1 VPEGTGATSA
11 SWPWSPPRGRLVVG
25 LAIAAV
31 GPLLLAVA
39 LAPFRS
45 VLTGATVG
53 LVMLVPTAVAA
64 AVGGPLAAVVAVVSG
79 TVTHNVL
86 FTAPLLTL
94 RVTDPSEV
102 AGLAVHALVATAV
115 SLVVVREQRAT
126 RLAAHQQGAADR
138 LRVLEEVD
146 QARTALLGA
155 VSHDLRTPLSA
166 IAAAASDLREAEVEF
181 SAAQRQLL
189 LATIAERTAYLDRIV
204 EQLLDASRLQTG
216 AVRVVVEAVEVRD
229 LVEEAAAAAGP
240 EAAARVVQRFDAE
253 TPPVLVDPVL
263 IVAAF
268 RNLLENALRHA
279 PPATAVEVEAAGAG
293 EVVVVTVSDGGP
305 GVVGDGDDIFEPF
318 HGTSGGPGLGL
329 AIARGFV
336 EIHGGELSYH
346 DADGGGASFELTL
359 PAVEEP
365 EA

>member
-1 VPEGTGATSA
+1 VSNGTAATSA
-11 SWPWSPPRGRLVVG
+11 RWAWSPPRGRLAAGLVVG
-25 LAIAAV
+25 SV

-39 LAPFRS
+39 LAPFRP
-45 VLTGATVG
+45 LLAGGTVG

-64 AVGGPLAAVVAVVSG
+64 AVGGPVAAVVAVLAG

-94 RVTDPSEV
+94 RVSDPSEV
-102 AGLAVHALVATAV
+102 AGLAVHTLVATAV

-126 RLAAHQQGAADR
+126 RLAAQRLEAADR

-146 QARTALLGA
+146 RARTALLGA

-166 IAAAASDLREAEVEF
+166 IAAAVSDLREAEVDF
-181 SAAQRQLL
+181 SADERQLL
-189 LATIAERTAYLDRIV
+189 LATIEERATSLDRTV
-204 EQLLDASRLQTG
+204 EQLLDASRLQAG
-216 AVRVVVEAVEVRD
+216 GIRVVAEAVEVRD
-229 LVEEAAAAAGP
+229 LVDEAAAAAGP
-240 EAAARVVQRFDAE
+240 EAVDRIVRQLDAE

-263 IVAAF
+263 IVAAL

-279 PPATAVEVEAAGAG
+279 PPTSSVEVEAAGAG
-293 EVVVVTVSDGGP
+293 EVVVVTVSDRGP
-305 GVVGDGDDIFEPF
+305 GVVGDVDGIFEPF
-318 HGTSGGPGLGL
+318 HGASGGPGLGL

-336 EIHGGELSYH
+336 ELHGGDLTYH

-365 EA
+365 DA

>member
-1 VPEGTGATSA
+1 VPDGTGATSG
-11 SWPWSPPRGRLVVG
+11 SWPWSPPRGRLVAG

-39 LAPFRS
+39 LAPFRP

-64 AVGGPLAAVVAVVSG
+64 AVGGPVAAVVAVLSG

-94 RVTDPSEV
+94 RVSDPAEV
-102 AGLAVHALVATAV
+102 AGLVVHTLVATAV

-126 RLAAHQQGAADR
+126 RLAAHRLEAADR
-138 LRVLEEVD
+138 LLVLEEVD
-146 QARTALLGA
+146 RARTALLGA

-166 IAAAASDLREAEVEF
+166 IAAAASDLREADVEF
-181 SAAQRQLL
+181 SDDQRQLL
-189 LATIAERTAYLDRIV
+189 LATIAERTASLDRTV

-216 AVRVVVEAVEVRD
+216 AVSVVVEAVELHD
-229 LVEEAAAAAGP
+229 LVEEAAAAVGP
-240 EAAARVVQRFDAE
+240 EVTARIVQRLDAA

-263 IVAAF
+263 IVAAL

-279 PPATAVEVEAAGAG
+279 PPTSPVEVEAAGAG
-293 EVVVVTVSDGGP
+293 EVVVVSVSDRGP
-305 GVVGDGDDIFEPF
+305 GVVGDVDDVFEAF
-318 HGTSGGPGLGL
+318 HGTSAGPGLGL

-336 EIHGGELSYH
+336 EIHGGELRYH
-346 DADGGGASFELTL
+346 DADGGGACFELTL